1 MGVPK
6 VSALSKSRRGANRIF
21 SINNMALLVFLA
33 LLWVVVAQL
42 TPYFFR
48 PSNILNL
55 LNTTATVVVAGVGM
69 TFVIISGGVDLSV
82 GGVAAL
88 AGMVVGICISQLG
101 LAAFLAVALGLVA
114 GLTIGFVNGLLVS
127 SFKLQAMIATLG
139 TLSISRGLTLIS
151 TSGRPVFI
159 GDPVLN
165 AIGNGSVFGIPIP
178 VVIAAVVLGVGHVVL
193 TYTEFGR
200 YVYAVGGNEEATRLS
215 GINVRRTKIA
225 IYMISGF
232 CAALDGVLLVGI
244 LGASEPTV
252 GQGLELDAIAV
263 TAIGGTSL
271 MGGVGGLIGTGL
283 GAVLIG
289 TIKNSLTLLNIV
301 SYWQQVI
308 IGVVIIVAV
317 LLEYFR
323 RRRS

>member
-1 MGVPK
+1 MT
-6 VSALSKSRRGANRIF
+6 ATLRSRQRAARLF
-21 SINNMALLVFLA
+21 SINNMALLLFVV
-33 LLWVVVAQL
+33 LLWAVIAQL
-42 TPYFFR
+42 TPFFFR

-55 LNTTATVVVAGVGM
+55 LNTTATVVIAGVGM

-88 AGMVVGICISQLG
+88 AGMVAGISVTQFGLG
-101 LAAFLAVALGLVA
+101 AVPAVALALSA
-114 GLTIGFVNGLLVS
+114 GLAIGFVNGFLVS
-127 SFKLQAMIATLG
+127 RFRLQAMIATLG
-139 TLSISRGLTLIS
+139 TLSIARGLTLVS
-151 TSGRPVFI
+151 TSGRPVFVI
-159 GDPVLN
+159 EPTLN
-165 AIGNGSVFGIPIP
+165 TIGNGTVFGVPLPII
-178 VVIAAVVLGVGHVVL
+178 VASIVLALGHVIL
-193 TYTEFGR
+193 SYTEFGR

-215 GINVRRTKIA
+215 GINVRATKTV

-232 CAALDGVLLVGI
+232 CAALVGILLVGI

-271 MGGVGGLIGTGL
+271 MGGIGGLLGTGL

-301 SYWQQVI
+301 SYWQQIIIGIVI
-308 IGVVIIVAV
+308 IAAV
-317 LLEYFR
+317 LLEFKR
-323 RRRS
+323 RRT

>member
-1 MGVPK
+1 MT
-6 VSALSKSRRGANRIF
+6 ATLRSRQRAARLF
-21 SINNMALLVFLA
+21 SINNMALLLFVV
-33 LLWVVVAQL
+33 LLWAVIAQL
-42 TPYFFR
+42 TPFFFR

-55 LNTTATVVVAGVGM
+55 LNTTATVVIAGVGM

-88 AGMVVGICISQLG
+88 AGMVAGISVTQFGLG
-101 LAAFLAVALGLVA
+101 AVPAVALALSA
-114 GLTIGFVNGLLVS
+114 GLAIGFVNGFLVS
-127 SFKLQAMIATLG
+127 RFRLQAMIATLG
-139 TLSISRGLTLIS
+139 TLSIARGLTLVS
-151 TSGRPVFI
+151 TSGRPVFVI
-159 GDPVLN
+159 EPTLN
-165 AIGNGSVFGIPIP
+165 TIGNGTVFGVPIPII
-178 VVIAAVVLGVGHVVL
+178 VASIVLALGHVIL
-193 TYTEFGR
+193 SYTEFGR

-215 GINVRRTKIA
+215 GINVRATKTV

-232 CAALDGVLLVGI
+232 CAALVGILLVGI

-271 MGGVGGLIGTGL
+271 MGGIGGLLGTGL

-301 SYWQQVI
+301 SYWQQIIIGIVI
-308 IGVVIIVAV
+308 IAAV
-317 LLEYFR
+317 LLEFKR
-323 RRRS
+323 RRT